1 MIISK
6 TPLRISFVGGGTD
19 LASFY
24 KKNQYGAVISASI
37 DKYIY
42 VILKKNHDIFEERFR
57 LNYSESELVND
68 VEEIKNS
75 IIRECIK
82 FTGVSDKLYIATIA
96 DIPASSG
103 LGSSSAFCVGL
114 LNSLYSYKGIKVSNE
129 QLAEEAAHIEM
140 NILNRP
146 MGKQDHY
153 SCAIGGINLFKFKD
167 DESVEIKK
175 LSLSNERVNE
185 IFNCTLSFW
194 TGVTRASETTLSE
207 QDKNSR
213 INEKNL
219 KLMREQ
225 TSDLLHEFMNDNF
238 SIKNF
243 GEIINKNWNLK
254 KQLSSNITNRKID
267 EIYNDCLKN
276 GAYGG
281 KISGAGN
288 GGFLNI
294 IAEDIYSKK
303 ISSNL
308 QKFGLKKVKFLS
320 DKKGSHLIYN

>member
-68 VEEIKNS
+68 VEEIKNP

-82 FTGVSDKLYIATIA
+82 FTDVSDKLYIATIA

-114 LNSLYSYKGIKVSNE
+114 LNSLYSYKGTKVSNE

-207 QDKNSR
+207 QNKNSR

-225 TSDLLHEFMNDNF
+225 TFDLLDEFMNDDF

-267 EIYNDCLKN
+267 EMYKNCLKH

-294 IAEDIYSKK
+294 IAEDSHSEK

-308 QKFGLKKVKFLS
+308 KKFGLKKVKFLS
-320 DKKGSHLIYN
+320 DNKGSHLIYN

>member
-1 MIISK
+1 
-6 TPLRISFVGGGTD
+6 
-19 LASFY
+19 
-24 KKNQYGAVISASI
+24 
-37 DKYIY
+37 
-42 VILKKNHDIFEERFR
+42 
-57 LNYSESELVND
+57 
-68 VEEIKNS
+68 
-75 IIRECIK
+75 
-82 FTGVSDKLYIATIA
+82 
-96 DIPASSG
+96 
-103 LGSSSAFCVGL
+103 
-114 LNSLYSYKGIKVSNE
+114 
-129 QLAEEAAHIEM
+129 
-140 NILNRP
+140 

-175 LSLSNERVNE
+175 LSLSNERINE

>member
-24 KKNQYGAVISASI
+24 KKNLYGAVVSASI

-42 VILKKNHDIFEERFR
+42 VIVKKNHDIFEEKFR

-68 VEEIKNS
+68 VEEIRNP

-82 FTGVSDKLYIATIA
+82 FTEISDKLYIATIA

-114 LNSLYSYKGIKVSNE
+114 LNSLYNYKKIKVTNE

-140 NILNRP
+140 NILKRP

-153 SCAIGGINLFKFKD
+153 SCAVGGFNLFKFND
-167 DESVEIKK
+167 DETVKIEN
-175 LSLSNERVNE
+175 LSFSNERIDE
-185 IFNCTLSFW
+185 IFKCFLSFW
-194 TGVTRASETTLSE
+194 TGMTRSSETTLTE
-207 QDKNSR
+207 QEKNSE

-219 KLMREQ
+219 ILMRDQ
-225 TSDLLHEFMNDNF
+225 TLDLLNEFKNEKFN
-238 SIKNF
+238 IKNF
-243 GEIINKNWNLK
+243 GEIIDKNWNLK
-254 KQLSSNITNRKID
+254 KQLSSNITNNKID
-267 EIYNDCLKN
+267 ELYSNCLKN

-294 IAEDIYSKK
+294 ISENIYHKK
-303 ISSNL
+303 IINDL
-308 QKFGLKKVKFLS
+308 QKFGLKQVQFLS
-320 DKKGSHLIYN
+320 EKKGTHLIYN